1 VTGLAAQIR
10 ATVHQ
15 IDPDVPL
22 TDVATMFTRLSQSM
36 SDRRYPMLLLA
47 GFAILAVILAA
58 VGTYGVL
65 SYAVGQ
71 RTREIGVRMAL
82 GARAQDVLGMVLGGG
97 IRLTL
102 IGVVLGAVGAAIA
115 GRALGKLLYGITPTD
130 PVTFAAV
137 ALLLTAIAA
146 IACYLPARRATRVD
160 PMVALRAE

>member
-1 VTGLAAQIR
+1 
-10 ATVHQ
+10 
-15 IDPDVPL
+15 
-22 TDVATMFTRLSQSM
+22 
-36 SDRRYPMLLLA
+36 
-47 GFAILAVILAA
+47 
-58 VGTYGVL
+58 
-65 SYAVGQ
+65 
-71 RTREIGVRMAL
+71 MAL

>member
-1 VTGLAAQIR
+1 
-10 ATVHQ
+10 
-15 IDPDVPL
+15 
-22 TDVATMFTRLSQSM
+22 
-36 SDRRYPMLLLA
+36 
-47 GFAILAVILAA
+47 
-58 VGTYGVL
+58 
-65 SYAVGQ
+65 
-71 RTREIGVRMAL
+71 
-82 GARAQDVLGMVLGGG
+82 MVLGGG